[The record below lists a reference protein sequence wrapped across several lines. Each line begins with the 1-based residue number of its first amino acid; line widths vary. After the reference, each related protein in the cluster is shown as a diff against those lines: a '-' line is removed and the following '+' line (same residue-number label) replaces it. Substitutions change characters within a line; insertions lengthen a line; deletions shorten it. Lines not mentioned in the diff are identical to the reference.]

1 MVNPLKL
8 LQSHFKDMP
17 FSPKDINGL
26 GITQAQVI
34 QLLHNESIHRLSRGV
49 YVLSGADLSDEA
61 QFRAATM
68 RINGPSA
75 ICLVSALAFYGIT
88 DHIPKKVWLLVPED
102 KHSAHK
108 DLRLLRSR
116 NPKWKVGID
125 SHNGY
130 KITNIER
137 SIVDALTTKRVLG
150 FSIGV
155 GALKSAL
162 QNKKTSLDKIIKM
175 ATQLG
180 VDHRVMSYIEAL
192 S

>member
-1 MVNPLKL
+1 VNPLKL
-8 LQSHFKDMP
+8 LQSHFKDAP
-17 FSPKDINGL
+17 FSPKDINEL
-26 GITQAQVI
+26 GITQAQLI

-68 RINGPSA
+68 RIDGPSA
-75 ICLVSALAFYGIT
+75 VCLVSALAYYGIT

-125 SHNGY
+125 SHKGY

-137 SIVDALTTKRVLG
+137 SIVDALTTKRALG

-155 GALKSAL
+155 SALKSAL